1 MKGTILYI
9 VTRCRYF
16 SCKAV
21 NINVFTLAAFDICPS
36 VILHTKDG
44 VVGKPDLGC
53 RRFRIGGC
61 RIMCE
66 ENRRVSAVLL
76 CNLFSK
82 INCILWWA
90 KLDAFVLVPT
100 GKKRHSILF
109 FPGNNFCNGIRQHIS
124 IDDHTS
130 HALRS
135 FLQGFCRQ
143 VPHVGYG
150 SSAEFLLHFQA
161 IFFCQFQGG
170 FIYRDENVEEAASR
184 ILQERTQLS
193 GIFLQQFHLFGDV
206 KRTEQ
211 KHARALLEANG
222 IEDIDS
228 HWLVQRFVTV
238 GYYALVEYEKV
249 TPVPD
254 DFSSECAWQNVMEL
268 RNLIIDHKQ
277 IIEKGLQSL
286 RVHLNYQPIGYN
298 LLPREFPLKDL
309 QLIYETI
316 LGKKLDRS
324 NFQRKI
330 LSYGILERKEK
341 QFNGGSHRAPYLY
354 AFDKAKYFK
363 ALKEGLNKDW

>member
-1 MKGTILYI
+1 MATRKNVELAEVLHKGTEIFL
-9 VTRCRYF
+9 
-16 SCKAV
+16 S
-21 NINVFTLAAFDICPS
+21 S
-36 VILHTKDG
+36 VSVDCVIFGFHAGELK
-44 VVGKPDLGC
+44 
-53 RRFRIGGC
+53 
-61 RIMCE
+61 
-66 ENRRVSAVLL
+66 VLL
-76 CNLFSK
+76 LKSGFNQK
-82 INCILWWA
+82 WA
-90 KLDAFVLVPT
+90 LP
-100 GKKRHSILF
+100 
-109 FPGNNFCNGIRQHIS
+109 
-124 IDDHTS
+124 
-130 HALRS
+130 
-135 FLQGFCRQ
+135 
-143 VPHVGYG
+143 
-150 SSAEFLLHFQA
+150 
-161 IFFCQFQGG
+161 GG